1 MRGRFIQTLAATLVI
16 VHSLP
21 TVRGMGS
28 LKHSKNI
35 EPVEELKTIRIVLV
49 EDFTVEPM
57 LAAKFPYPLSIVH
70 LGVH

>member
-1 MRGRFIQTLAATLVI
+1 MFGRFIQTLAAVHVI

-21 TVRGMGS
+21 TVRDTGS

-35 EPVEELKTIRIVLV
+35 EPFKELKTIKIVLMKG
-49 EDFTVEPM
+49 FIIEPM
-57 LAAKFPYPLSIVH
+57 LAAKFPYLLFVVC

>member
-1 MRGRFIQTLAATLVI
+1 MI

-35 EPVEELKTIRIVLV
+35 EPVEELKIIRIVLV
-49 EDFTVEPM
+49 EGFIFEPM
-57 LAAKFPYPLSIVH
+57 LAAEFSYLLFLVY